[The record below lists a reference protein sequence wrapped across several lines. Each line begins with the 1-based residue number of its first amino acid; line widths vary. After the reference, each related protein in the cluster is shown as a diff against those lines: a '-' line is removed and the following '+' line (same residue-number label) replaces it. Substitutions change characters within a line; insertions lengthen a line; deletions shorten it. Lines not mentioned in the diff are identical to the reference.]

1 MTDPTTDTDGVLDLL
16 MDDMRARDTIL
27 EENFDPESGGL
38 RWASRSAT
46 RSIIAGVIRNGV
58 LLTRAAAILLR
69 EDVAQA
75 REDGLSWDEIA
86 EALDTTAAE
95 AERRYGTATH

>member
-16 MDDMRARDTIL
+16 MDDMRARDALL
-27 EENFDPESGGL
+27 EEDFDPESGGL

-46 RSIIAGVIRNGV
+46 RSIISGVIRNND
-58 LLTRAAAILLR
+58 LLIRAANLLLR

-86 EALDTTAAE
+86 EALNTTAAE
-95 AERRYGTATH
+95 AEARYGTSTH

>member
-1 MTDPTTDTDGVLDLL
+1 MNDPTTTADGVLDLL
-16 MDDMRARDTIL
+16 MDDWRARDAIL

-46 RSIIAGVIRNGV
+46 RSIIGGVIRNGV
-58 LLTRAAAILLR
+58 LLTRMANLLLC

-86 EALDTTAAE
+86 EALDTTPAE
-95 AERRYGTATH
+95 AEARYGTSTH